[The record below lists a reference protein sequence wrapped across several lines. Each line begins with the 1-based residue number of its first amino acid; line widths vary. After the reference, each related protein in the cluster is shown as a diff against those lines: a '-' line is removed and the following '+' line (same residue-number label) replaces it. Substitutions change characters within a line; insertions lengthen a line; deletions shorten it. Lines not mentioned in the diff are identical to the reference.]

1 MAICQNGAYEDFL
14 EKERVQRI
22 RYSYYAYGALLICGL
37 LFFIINN
44 YTSSID
50 QAKSTSQEVTLSTMS
65 RRKVQQKVA
74 SLSTVKTVSE
84 TIPRSINSCVPF
96 YNLIQKHVMSGTGK
110 RNWPKTSLSLV
121 SAYAY
126 PDYSVVTIEADGYFG
141 QKVYCRYF
149 DKNWVELEASVESVV
164 FPNFII
170 HCCRYQSAA
179 YMGITE
185 SKDAEINFTVP
196 VLDRTIDNPK
206 YILSLCLAPI
216 YGNESKWL
224 LLAELIEHYKLQG
237 VEHFYIYIKDIDNY
251 SRKLLDDY
259 VKSGEVELVFFKEG
273 QDRPGKEWQLVGV
286 EDCVQRS
293 RHHSRYSIF
302 ADLDERILALG
313 NFTLA
318 EYVQRTMIKKPNIGM
333 IQFRTMWILRTHK
346 LPISYQGERTL
357 RNHLPTFVFHN
368 TSAIAPVGHTA
379 KCVLDTRRVLLMW
392 VHYVS
397 IYFPGYDGTVAA
409 PEEAIIRH
417 YRDVAADNWGTTWI
431 REVETFGSF
440 RNTNYPEDLMQRL
453 HRNVEKRLSQV
464 YLRS

>member
-1 MAICQNGAYEDFL
+1 
-14 EKERVQRI
+14 
-22 RYSYYAYGALLICGL
+22 
-37 LFFIINN
+37 
-44 YTSSID
+44 
-50 QAKSTSQEVTLSTMS
+50 
-65 RRKVQQKVA
+65 
-74 SLSTVKTVSE
+74 
-84 TIPRSINSCVPF
+84 
-96 YNLIQKHVMSGTGK
+96 MSGTGK

-185 SKDAEINFTVP
+185 SKDAEVNFTVP

-286 EDCVQRS
+286 E
-293 RHHSRYSIF
+293 
-302 ADLDERILALG
+302 
-313 NFTLA
+313 
-318 EYVQRTMIKKPNIGM
+318 
-333 IQFRTMWILRTHK
+333 
-346 LPISYQGERTL
+346 
-357 RNHLPTFVFHN
+357 
-368 TSAIAPVGHTA
+368 
-379 KCVLDTRRVLLMW
+379 VLLMW